1 MLYIQAIIYASD
13 SESTANLGQLVYKDT
28 KRSQIERVGREKVC

>member
-1 MLYIQAIIYASD
+1 MLHIQAVIYASD

-28 KRSQIERVGREKVC
+28 ERGQIERVGGEKVC